1 MRLPSTEVRGMPSRL
16 FVGLLFVASSAS
28 VLVAQAP
35 PRHVVTPLSEAKFVP
50 DEDVACLS
58 YALESGD
65 PEHGAS
71 TLALKAPPGC
81 VVPWHYHTAQEQL
94 IVVQGEALTEME
106 GMSPKILGPGGFA
119 SMLSREKHQFTC
131 KGKSECILF
140 VTFDRTY
147 DIFWVKP

>member
-1 MRLPSTEVRGMPSRL
+1 MASRL
-16 FVGLLFVASSAS
+16 FACLLLVASSAS
-28 VLVAQAP
+28 AVVAQSAP
-35 PRHVVTPLSEAKFVP
+35 QHAVIPLSEAKFVV
-50 DEDVACLS
+50 DEDVKCLF

-65 PEHGAS
+65 PEKGPS

-81 VVPWHYHTAQEQL
+81 VVPWHYHTAQEEL